1 MVCRNCGKE
10 VEGYSGICMDCGE
23 PVNEYFN
30 KVRDQKEKPNKMNK
44 LVFWI
49 LCGMGILTVVYF
61 IYVIQMLSNQAF
73 YKM

>member
-30 KVRDQKEKPNKMNK
+30 KVHDQKDKPNKTK
-44 LVFWI
+44 KIVIWVISIVI
-49 LCGMGILTVVYF
+49 LLSVLYFFSVIKILF
-61 IYVIQMLSNQAF
+61 M
-73 YKM
+73 M